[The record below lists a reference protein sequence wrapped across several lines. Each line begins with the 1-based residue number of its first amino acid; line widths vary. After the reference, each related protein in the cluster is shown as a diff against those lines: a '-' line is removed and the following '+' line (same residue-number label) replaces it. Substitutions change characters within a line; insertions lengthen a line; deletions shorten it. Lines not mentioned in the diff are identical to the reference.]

1 MNAQLGAISD
11 LSSSNFSPIRTEIC
25 PIISQTNPPRP
36 NSKIVWSV
44 RFCWE
49 SSAVWQSA
57 GMYHS
62 ELLQEKSFLET
73 GESWRKANC
82 AVLGKHH
89 SWWAELKEHQCSLFP
104 PELGRDTSMRERE
117 RERGTELTWSDV
129 SASTSFTA
137 PQQGCSI
144 AQKSADDLKKNKQN
158 KKKNANKQK
167 WNKKNKTKK
176 KMRAKTERNTQQ
188 GPRTNGFL
196 RSMHRGKQKKYL
208 PKISLTESIKSAMY
222 FHGALSNAERL

>member
-1 MNAQLGAISD
+1 MHEKLGAISD

-49 SSAVWQSA
+49 SSAVWQAA

-117 RERGTELTWSDV
+117 RGRGEPSRLDQMF

-144 AQKSADDLKKNKQN
+144 AQKSADDLKK
-158 KKKNANKQK
+158 KNANKQK
-167 WNKKNKTKK
+167 WNKKKTKQKNESKNRK
-176 KMRAKTERNTQQ
+176 KHTT
-188 GPRTNGFL
+188 GPTN
-196 RSMHRGKQKKYL
+196 
-208 PKISLTESIKSAMY
+208 
-222 FHGALSNAERL
+222 

>member
-36 NSKIVWSV
+36 NSKIVWTV

-49 SSAVWQSA
+49 SSAVWQAA

-62 ELLQEKSFLET
+62 ELLQEKVFLRRGKVEEKRT
-73 GESWRKANC
+73 VQCWESITHDGLNSKSTSVPFSPLSL
-82 AVLGKHH
+82 AVILQ
-89 SWWAELKEHQCSLFP
+89 W
-104 PELGRDTSMRERE
+104 E

-144 AQKSADDLKKNKQN
+144 AQKIADDLKKNKQN
-158 KKKNANKQK
+158 KKKCEQTKMKQK
-167 WNKKNKTKK
+167 KTKQK
-176 KMRAKTERNTQQ
+176 KWEQKTERNTQQ

-222 FHGALSNAERL
+222 FHGALSNAESL

>member
-36 NSKIVWSV
+36 DSKIVWTV

-49 SSAVWQSA
+49 SSAVWQAA

-89 SWWAELKEHQCSLFP
+89 SRWAELKEHQCSLFP

-117 RERGTELTWSDV
+117 GEGNRADLIRCFSLHKFHCSSTRLLYSPKDCWWSE
-129 SASTSFTA
+129 
-137 PQQGCSI
+137 
-144 AQKSADDLKKNKQN
+144 KKQT
-158 KKKNANKQK
+158 KQK
-167 WNKKNKTKK
+167 KLRTNKNETKKNKTKK
-176 KMRAKTERNTQQ
+176 NESKNRKKHTT
-188 GPRTNGFL
+188 GPTN
-196 RSMHRGKQKKYL
+196 
-208 PKISLTESIKSAMY
+208 
-222 FHGALSNAERL
+222 

>member
-11 LSSSNFSPIRTEIC
+11 LSSSSFSPIRTEIC

-36 NSKIVWSV
+36 DSKIVWSV

-62 ELLQEKSFLET
+62 ELLQEKVFLRRGKVEEKRT
-73 GESWRKANC
+73 VQCWESITHDGLNSKSASVPFSPLSL
-82 AVLGKHH
+82 AVILQ
-89 SWWAELKEHQCSLFP
+89 W
-104 PELGRDTSMRERE
+104 E

-144 AQKSADDLKKNKQN
+144 AQKSADDLKKKTNKTKKMRTN
-158 KKKNANKQK
+158 KNET
-167 WNKKNKTKK
+167 KKNKTKK
-176 KMRAKTERNTQQ
+176 WEQ
-188 GPRTNGFL
+188 
-196 RSMHRGKQKKYL
+196 KQKETHNRAHK
-208 PKISLTESIKSAMY
+208 LTA
-222 FHGALSNAERL
+222 F